1 MLGSMFWVLVLASAS
16 RSGAFD
22 HFASMLGSVARVSE
36 SAASVATLVLDS
48 SADLATST
56 SQVVKAFSVESMDL
70 VHTAWRG
77 VDLLNL
83 TCTKTAGRVVGLT
96 ASEVSAWFLG
106 ESGVAGTMCNK
117 SQILDLWI
125 SAAHSVELGI
135 PTVDSTMQHF
145 NVSGEYWEAAVVA
158 GLLPGGWISVD
169 FAHTRVSFQARW
181 ANPFWELIELEVQQ
195 EAPQMVRQLQAFAQS
210 VPAVNTS
217 RMFVVEPL
225 HPCTWLWMNLISC
238 SWYRCLTACGEV
250 GFMLAGVLFFRQCNL
265 LSKIQETAS
274 FANVSAALQQ
284 FKTLLA
290 DRIDATGGAG

>member
-56 SQVVKAFSVESMDL
+56 SQVVKAFSVESMGL

-83 TCTKTAGRVVGLT
+83 TCTKTAGRVIGLT

-106 ESGVAGTMCNK
+106 ESGVAVTMCNK
-117 SQILDLWI
+117 SQIFDLWI
-125 SAAHSVELGI
+125 SAARSVELGV
-135 PTVDSTMQHF
+135 PTVDNTMQHF

-158 GLLPGGWISVD
+158 GLLPGGWISVE

-181 ANPFWELIELEVQQ
+181 ANPFSELIELEVHQ

-210 VPAVNTS
+210 V
-217 RMFVVEPL
+217 RMFVAEPF
-225 HPCTWLWMNLISC
+225 HPCSWIWMNLISC

-274 FANVSAALQQ
+274 FANVSAALQK

-290 DRIDATGGAG
+290 DRIGATGGVG